1 MEQIKANETLVDSSL
16 RETKMHGTVDFP
28 VGVYLDDFS
37 DFKNGYICW
46 HWHEEIQ
53 ISWIIEGEFLCQ
65 MEGRTVHLHPGELI
79 FVNRGVLHQIY
90 PVQKGYGKLYAFIW
104 DPEFLSGSADGL
116 YYQATVEAVKAFQE
130 ALGWTPTGIASTDVL
145 AVLFSSAA
153 PSKTPASSTPSA
165 YTELSIGSQ
174 GTAVYALQSRLVALG
189 YAYGEPSSAGSYG
202 PATAEAVKRF
212 QQALGWEQ
220 TGVATVEL
228 QQRLYAADAP
238 VYAPVASPTAAP
250 VITPAPT
257 TGLTTYQV
265 LQEGNSGSDV
275 AALQARLV
283 ELGYASG
290 TPNGTYG
297 QATAEAVVRFQNM
310 IGLYAQTDMGVATVS
325 LQQILYSPYAPRY
338 VEQNAYNLNAY
349 EALEY
354 GSSGNAVYNL
364 KVRLQELG
372 YLGASNPGYED
383 IFDENTL
390 FAISNVQLMLGVQET
405 DGVATPELQ
414 AFLFSDAALAL
425 AIQS

>member
-1 MEQIKANETLVDSSL
+1 MW
-16 RETKMHGTVDFP
+16 RR
-28 VGVYLDDFS
+28 
-37 DFKNGYICW
+37 C
-46 HWHEEIQ
+46 
-53 ISWIIEGEFLCQ
+53 
-65 MEGRTVHLHPGELI
+65 
-79 FVNRGVLHQIY
+79 
-90 PVQKGYGKLYAFIW
+90 
-104 DPEFLSGSADGL
+104 
-116 YYQATVEAVKAFQE
+116 
-130 ALGWTPTGIASTDVL
+130 
-145 AVLFSSAA
+145 
-153 PSKTPASSTPSA
+153 
-165 YTELSIGSQ
+165 
-174 GTAVYALQSRLVALG
+174 
-189 YAYGEPSSAGSYG
+189 
-202 PATAEAVKRF
+202 
-212 QQALGWEQ
+212 
-220 TGVATVEL
+220 
-228 QQRLYAADAP
+228 
-238 VYAPVASPTAAP
+238 
-250 VITPAPT
+250 
-257 TGLTTYQV
+257 
-265 LQEGNSGSDV
+265 
-275 AALQARLV
+275 QARLV

-297 QATAEAVVRFQNM
+297 QATADAVVRFQNM